1 MQLEVLQRKENP
13 LLKRVEVTFKATHKA
28 EPTPTRDA
36 LRAFLAKELK
46 ATKDIVVIDF
56 QASTF
61 GRYETVGAAKVY
73 KTKEEALAVERKH
86 ILVRNKLIEPE
97 VKKEAAPKPEKP
109 AAAPKAEK
117 PEKPVAPPKPE
128 APKAEAKPE
137 PTPEKAA
144 PKEEKKPPARRPGPC
159 GPRGHSS
166 RRFLR
171 SQRHRPGAR
180 RRRILDVEHD
190 RGPDG
195 RQPRNEPVS
204 GQRERASPDISEREC
219 RRNPDDSGEGHDRE
233 PGQHF
238 VPNSPLHAAG

>member
-61 GRYETVGAAKVY
+61 GRYETVGAAKVT

-137 PTPEKAA
+137 PKPEKAA
-144 PKEEKKPPARRPGPC
+144 PKEEKKPPAREEKKP
-159 GPRGHSS
+159 
-166 RRFLR
+166 
-171 SQRHRPGAR
+171 A
-180 RRRILDVEHD
+180 EKK
-190 RGPDG
+190 
-195 RQPRNEPVS
+195 E
-204 GQRERASPDISEREC
+204 EKKEEKK
-219 RRNPDDSGEGHDRE
+219 
-233 PGQHF
+233 
-238 VPNSPLHAAG
+238 

>member
-137 PTPEKAA
+137 PKPEKAA
-144 PKEEKKPPARRPGPC
+144 PKEEKKPPAREEKKPAEKKEGKKEEKK
-159 GPRGHSS
+159 
-166 RRFLR
+166 
-171 SQRHRPGAR
+171 A
-180 RRRILDVEHD
+180 EKK
-190 RGPDG
+190 
-195 RQPRNEPVS
+195 
-204 GQRERASPDISEREC
+204 SEKK
-219 RRNPDDSGEGHDRE
+219 PEGKKKE
-233 PGQHF
+233 
-238 VPNSPLHAAG
+238 AK

>member
-97 VKKEAAPKPEKP
+97 VKEKEAPKPEKP
-109 AAAPKAEK
+109 APVPRAEKAEK
-117 PEKPVAPPKPE
+117 PSAPAPKAE
-128 APKAEAKPE
+128 APKAEGKPEAKPE
-137 PTPEKAA
+137 KGA
-144 PKEEKKPPARRPGPC
+144 PKEEKKPAGKEEKRPAEKKEEKKDEKKAEKKP
-159 GPRGHSS
+159 
-166 RRFLR
+166 
-171 SQRHRPGAR
+171 
-180 RRRILDVEHD
+180 
-190 RGPDG
+190 
-195 RQPRNEPVS
+195 
-204 GQRERASPDISEREC
+204 
-219 RRNPDDSGEGHDRE
+219 EGKKKE
-233 PGQHF
+233 
-238 VPNSPLHAAG
+238 AK

>member
-1 MQLEVLQRKENP
+1 MQLEILQRKENP

-46 ATKDIVVIDF
+46 ATKDIVVVDY

-97 VKKEAAPKPEKP
+97 VKEKEAPKPEKP
-109 AAAPKAEK
+109 APVPRGEKAEK
-117 PEKPVAPPKPE
+117 PSAPAPKAE

-137 PTPEKAA
+137 PKPEKGA
-144 PKEEKKPPARRPGPC
+144 PKEEKKPASKEEKKPAEKKEEKKEEKKAEKKP
-159 GPRGHSS
+159 
-166 RRFLR
+166 
-171 SQRHRPGAR
+171 
-180 RRRILDVEHD
+180 
-190 RGPDG
+190 
-195 RQPRNEPVS
+195 
-204 GQRERASPDISEREC
+204 
-219 RRNPDDSGEGHDRE
+219 EGKKKE
-233 PGQHF
+233 
-238 VPNSPLHAAG
+238 AK

>member
-1 MQLEVLQRKENP
+1 MQLEVVTRKENP

-97 VKKEAAPKPEKP
+97 VKKEAPPKPEKP
-109 AAAPKAEK
+109 APVPRAEKAEK
-117 PEKPVAPPKPE
+117 PAAPAAKGEAPKPE
-128 APKAEAKPE
+128 AKPEAKPE
-137 PTPEKAA
+137 KGPAKEDKKPAV
-144 PKEEKKPPARRPGPC
+144 KEEKKPAEKKEEKKEEKKAEKKP
-159 GPRGHSS
+159 
-166 RRFLR
+166 
-171 SQRHRPGAR
+171 
-180 RRRILDVEHD
+180 
-190 RGPDG
+190 
-195 RQPRNEPVS
+195 
-204 GQRERASPDISEREC
+204 
-219 RRNPDDSGEGHDRE
+219 EGKKKE
-233 PGQHF
+233 
-238 VPNSPLHAAG
+238 AK

>member
-13 LLKRVEVTFKATHKA
+13 LLKRIEVTFKATHKA

-109 AAAPKAEK
+109 
-117 PEKPVAPPKPE
+117 EKPVAPPKPE

-137 PTPEKAA
+137 PKPEKAA
-144 PKEEKKPPARRPGPC
+144 PKEEKKPPAREEKKP
-159 GPRGHSS
+159 
-166 RRFLR
+166 
-171 SQRHRPGAR
+171 AEKKEEKK
-180 RRRILDVEHD
+180 DEKKA
-190 RGPDG
+190 
-195 RQPRNEPVS
+195 EKK
-204 GQRERASPDISEREC
+204 SEK
-219 RRNPDDSGEGHDRE
+219 
-233 PGQHF
+233 
-238 VPNSPLHAAG
+238 